1 MIKIYFL
8 PEAPAL
14 QYVIHNAGDNIHA
27 TIYLKRE
34 QEYFEWEAGT
44 GAYRFWNEVRK
55 ARGALAPQPPKAMF
69 YFVPDFKLS
78 QGDFVN
84 TLNTVV
90 DIYFPGIR
98 DDVVNLCLKGPAA
111 N

>member
-34 QEYFEWEAGT
+34 QEQEYFEWESGA
-44 GAYRFWNEVRK
+44 GAYRLSVL
-55 ARGALAPQPPKAMF
+55 ARSEKSAGRAYSAAAKGNVLLRA
-69 YFVPDFKLS
+69 
-78 QGDFVN
+78 
-84 TLNTVV
+84 
-90 DIYFPGIR
+90 GI
-98 DDVVNLCLKGPAA
+98 
-111 N
+111 